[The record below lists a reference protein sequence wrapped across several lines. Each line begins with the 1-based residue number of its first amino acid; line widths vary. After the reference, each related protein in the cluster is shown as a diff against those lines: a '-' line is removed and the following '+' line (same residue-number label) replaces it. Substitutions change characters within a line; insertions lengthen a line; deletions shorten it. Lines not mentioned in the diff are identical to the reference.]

1 MSFDMSATRSH
12 RSFSFWA
19 QCRLAAV
26 LWVLALTCAAAVP
39 ADGPAGDVTLRVEIA
54 PDAHQRHVSTGAAQT
69 VAWLVPEGGSGAPD
83 PVSEPRTYRMV
94 QKNKQFDPHL
104 LVVPVGSLVEFP
116 NLDPFFHN
124 VFSLY
129 NGKRF
134 DLGLYETGSRRGVR
148 FDREGVSYIFCN
160 IHPEMGA
167 VILALSTP
175 YYAVSHEGAIT
186 ISHVPPG
193 KYTLNVW
200 SENATQE
207 SENSARRQVTVSAE
221 GASLGAIALAAAPS
235 PARQHTNKF
244 GQSYPPTPDS
254 SRQGLPYP

>member
-1 MSFDMSATRSH
+1 MSSAATWS
-12 RSFSFWA
+12 
-19 QCRLAAV
+19 LAALV
-26 LWVLALTCAAAVP
+26 WGLALSRGAAAP
-39 ADGPAGDVTLRVEIA
+39 ADGQWGNVTLRVEIV
-54 PDAHQRHVSTGAAQT
+54 PDAHRRHVSAGMAQT
-69 VAWLVPEGGSGAPD
+69 VAWLIPEGNDAARD
-83 PVSEPRTYRMV
+83 PAVEPRTYRMV

-104 LVVPVGSLVEFP
+104 LVIPVGSLVEFP

-134 DLGLYETGSRRGVR
+134 DLGLYETGSRRSVR

-175 YYAVSHEGAIT
+175 YYAVSQEGAIT
-186 ISHVPPG
+186 IAHVPPG
-193 KYTLNVW
+193 RYMLNVW

-207 SENSARRQVTVSAE
+207 SENTARRQVTISAE
-221 GASLGAIALAAAPS
+221 GASLGAVTLVAAPS
-235 PARQHTNKF
+235 PVRQHTNKF
-244 GQSYPPTPDS
+244 GQSYLPTPDPNK
-254 SRQGLPYP
+254 QGLPYP